1 MQGER
6 RIYMQYKVLEIR
18 DSCTFISVI
27 AIKMEPKDEIEN
39 FYLRREG
46 FIKPHHV
53 ILVRIGNQMS
63 QADPYAWGNRT
74 MTTAHL
80 YILEHFDEL
89 KSGDV
94 VDVEFILG
102 ETKSPKISERL
113 AGCCL

>member
-1 MQGER
+1 
-6 RIYMQYKVLEIR
+6 MQYKVLEIR

-27 AIKMEPKDEIEN
+27 AIKMEPKDEIED

-53 ILVRIGNQMS
+53 ILVHIGNQMS
-63 QADPYAWGNRT
+63 QADPYSWGNRT

-102 ETKSPKISERL
+102 ETKKPKISGRL
-113 AGCCL
+113 AR

>member
-1 MQGER
+1 
-6 RIYMQYKVLEIR
+6 MQYKVLEIR
-18 DSCTFISVI
+18 DRCTFIAVI

-46 FIKPHHV
+46 FIEPHHV
-53 ILVRIGNQMS
+53 TLMRIENQMS
-63 QADPYAWGNRT
+63 HADPYSWGNRT

-94 VDVEFILG
+94 IDVEFILG

-113 AGCCL
+113 AGCCYD